1 MIIPAVIRRLQDI
14 DMPAVSRQNAQ
25 GGNSG
30 LKMDLMKA
38 LQILSDNERTCI
50 TLQLMDGLS
59 IDKIAEVTGMAQG
72 TIKSHLSRGKQKL
85 ASYLKHN
92 GYDR

>member
-1 MIIPAVIRRLQDI
+1 MR
-14 DMPAVSRQNAQ
+14 SKNAQ
-25 GGNSG
+25 GAHAG
-30 LKMDLMKA
+30 LKMDLLKA
-38 LQILSDNERTCI
+38 LQILSENERTCI

-59 IDKIAEVTGMAQG
+59 IDKIADVTGMAQG

>member
-1 MIIPAVIRRLQDI
+1 MQDI
-14 DMPAVSRQNAQ
+14 DTPAVARQNAQ
-25 GGNSG
+25 GVNTG
-30 LKMDLMKA
+30 LKMDLLNA
-38 LQILSDNERTCI
+38 LRILSENERTCI

-85 ASYLKHN
+85 ASYLKQN

>member
-1 MIIPAVIRRLQDI
+1 MHHAAAD
-14 DMPAVSRQNAQ
+14 
-25 GGNSG
+25 GW
-30 LKMDLMKA
+30 
-38 LQILSDNERTCI
+38 
-50 TLQLMDGLS
+50 TLY
-59 IDKIAEVTGMAQG
+59 DKIADVTGMAQG